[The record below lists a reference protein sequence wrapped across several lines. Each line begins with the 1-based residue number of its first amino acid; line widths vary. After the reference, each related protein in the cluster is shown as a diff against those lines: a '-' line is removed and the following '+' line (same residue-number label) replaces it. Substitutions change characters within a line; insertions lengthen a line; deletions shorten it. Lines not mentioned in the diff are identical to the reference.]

1 VDYPFIKCP
10 PSTIDHF
17 LVIQADD
24 FAEAI
29 RAAITDEEI
38 RALPENLGAI
48 DQFVDSTDVL
58 SYPKRFNRLKFMYQ
72 YNERRRL

>member
-1 VDYPFIKCP
+1 MIWPSPCLWATKPTQVSRFHNRPFMI
-10 PSTIDHF
+10 
-17 LVIQADD
+17 IQADD

-29 RAAITDEEI
+29 RTAITDEEI

-58 SYPKRFNRLKFMYQ
+58 AYPEHFNQLKVMY
-72 YNERRRL
+72 